1 MSPLALVVLK
11 EKPDTADV
19 EGGPRTPSTLNKIGD
34 PPGISAKTLS
44 LKDTWSKSEVSP
56 CVNKQDNFV
65 PLIPDAAPHGT
76 VPGEVEVETKDS
88 RNLNYVSKLF
98 HLGKVISTMPSF
110 GIVLTAVMPTVRV
123 EYSPT
128 V

>member
-11 EKPDTADV
+11 RKPDTAEV
-19 EGGPRTPSTLNKIGD
+19 EGGPLTPSTVNKIAY
-34 PPGISAKTLS
+34 PPAISSEILS
-44 LKDTWSKSEVSP
+44 LKDTWSKSVVSP
-56 CVNKQDNFV
+56 CVNRQVNLV
-65 PLIPDAAPHGT
+65 PEMPDAAPHGT
-76 VPGEVEVETKDS
+76 FPGEVEVETKDS
-88 RNLNYVSKLF
+88 RNLIVVSKLF